1 MRAVSAEPAS
11 VVYIVDDQDLVRRSL
26 SRLVES
32 VGMSAR
38 AYASPAEFL
47 EAYDRDVPGCLI
59 LDVRLPGMSGIELQ
73 EKLAAEGSAHPV
85 ILISGHA
92 DVPTAV
98 RAMKAGAVDFV
109 EKPVNDQELLDRI
122 QRWVATDLERRKDS
136 AEMGE
141 VLARF
146 HTLTAREREVLR
158 HVVDG
163 MSTKEVARTL
173 GLSPKTVDIH
183 RGNIMQKLAVH
194 SAVEL
199 TRLASLLEAE
209 KGISPNSPA
218 SGRWES
224 RH

>member
-1 MRAVSAEPAS
+1 MSDESPP

-26 SRLVES
+26 TRLVES

-38 AYASPAEFL
+38 AFASPAEFL
-47 EAYDRDVPGCLI
+47 EAYDRSIPGCLI
-59 LDVRLPGMSGIELQ
+59 LDVRLPGMSGVELQ
-73 EKLAAEGSAHPV
+73 EKLAADGSGHPV

-109 EKPVNDQELLDRI
+109 EKPVNDQDLLDRI
-122 QRWVATDLERRKDS
+122 HKWVAVDVERRREH
-136 AEMGE
+136 AELDE

-146 HTLTAREREVLR
+146 HSLTPREREVLR

-163 MSTKEVARTL
+163 RSTKEVARAL

-183 RGNIMQKLAVH
+183 RSNIMQKLAVH

-199 TRLASLLEAE
+199 TRLASLLESE
-209 KGISPNSPA
+209 RGVGPRSP
-218 SGRWES
+218 GG
-224 RH
+224 